1 METDY
6 KTARC
11 RPTPLTLSIPNLL
24 RLTTRR
30 EDHDHT
36 RLLRSIFPRRLGGAL
51 RSDSRRPGGN
61 LSGRAEIV
69 QGDQVRSTINSSGV
83 YKTRLELAEALK
95 KDAFRWITG
104 QERDRRA

>member
-1 METDY
+1 MTTPDFFAQFFRDGWEV
-6 KTARC
+6 RC
-11 RPTPLTLSIPNLL
+11 AV
-24 RLTTRR
+24 TR
-30 EDHDHT
+30 
-36 RLLRSIFPRRLGGAL
+36 AA
-51 RSDSRRPGGN
+51 PGGN